1 VAVAAVAAA
10 EAGKA
15 RVQWRRK
22 MLSEKDQAERD
33 ALVTRLYTSTIGA
46 LELFH
51 VYLGERLGLYSAL
64 AKNGPLSAS
73 ELASTAGINERY
85 AREWLEQEAVAGIL
99 VVEPGDESAGGRRYK
114 LPPGHAEVLI
124 DADSVNFFAPVG
136 RGVVGIGLVMPN
148 VAEAF
153 RSGEGVPY
161 EAYGSDM
168 RSSIS
173 SLNRPGFLSLL
184 GTQWFPAIP
193 DVDHRLRAQP
203 PSHVADV
210 GCGTGWSSIG
220 IAKAYPLVT
229 VDGFDI
235 DSASIE
241 EARANAQASGVA
253 DRVTFHLRDAADP
266 SLAGSYDLVTAFE
279 TIHDMSDPIG
289 ALKTMRGLRKK
300 GGAVVI
306 ADEKVQEEFTA
317 PGDERERF
325 MYGWSALHCLPVG
338 MVGHDSVGTGTV
350 MRPNRLR
357 EYARQAGFADVEI
370 LPVENDFW
378 RFYRPI

>member
-1 VAVAAVAAA
+1 MSATKPV
-10 EAGKA
+10 
-15 RVQWRRK
+15 
-22 MLSEKDQAERD
+22 LSETDQADRD

-51 VYLGERLGLYSAL
+51 VYLGERLGLYRAL
-64 AKNGPLSAS
+64 AERGPLSAP

-99 VVEPGDESAGGRRYK
+99 IVEPGDESAAGRRYN
-114 LPPGHAEVLI
+114 LPPGHAEVLL
-124 DADSVNFFAPVG
+124 DADSTNFFAPVG
-136 RGVVGIGLVMPN
+136 RGIVGIGLVMPN
-148 VAEAF
+148 VVEAF
-153 RSGEGVPY
+153 KSGGGVPY
-161 EAYGSDM
+161 EAYGSEM

-173 SLNRPGFLSLL
+173 SLNRPGFINLL
-184 GTQWFPAIP
+184 GTQWFPAIT
-193 DVDHRLRAQP
+193 DVDRRLRTQP
-203 PSHVADV
+203 PARVADV

-220 IAKAYPLVT
+220 IAAAYPLVT

-241 EARANAQASGVA
+241 EARANAQTSGVA
-253 DRVTFHLRDAADP
+253 GRVTFQLRDAADS

-279 TIHDMSDPIG
+279 TIHDMSDPVG
-289 ALKTMRGLRKK
+289 ALKTMRGLLKE
-300 GGAVVI
+300 GGSVVI
-306 ADEKVQEEFTA
+306 ADERVEEEFTA

-325 MYGWSALHCLPVG
+325 MYGWSAVHCLPVG
-338 MVGHDSVGTGTV
+338 MVGRDSAGTGTV
-350 MRPNRLR
+350 MRPSRLR
-357 EYARQAGFADVEI
+357 EYAREAGFADVEI